1 MSKFAPARE
10 NKFAFF
16 GYIQHQVLASH
27 TLTSRKKN
35 KQTNKKP
42 KMLGAK
48 TCNRFVV
55 LKKIKFKVMK
65 GSFSDISQVLWSFRL
80 PAGEINDM

>member
-1 MSKFAPARE
+1 
-10 NKFAFF
+10 
-16 GYIQHQVLASH
+16 
-27 TLTSRKKN
+27 
-35 KQTNKKP
+35 
-42 KMLGAK
+42 MLGAK

-80 PAGEINDM
+80 PVGEINDM